1 MGSLIHD
8 AHHIYSFVQNHTN
21 SITIYEVYTH
31 LSLLKIT
38 YTHFTSSFNMLKR
51 LREVKT
57 SLGAMVISK
66 LVFLE
71 KEKSNFFKKVQGYNV
86 R

>member
-1 MGSLIHD
+1 
-8 AHHIYSFVQNHTN
+8 
-21 SITIYEVYTH
+21 
-31 LSLLKIT
+31 
-38 YTHFTSSFNMLKR
+38 MLKR
-51 LREVKT
+51 LREIKT
-57 SLGAMVISK
+57 SLGDMVISK